1 MKQRKQT
8 LLAVVLLVALL
19 VVFNANATD
28 RGNPLQGSSAEA
40 YAVSGSVSKSTADSA
55 SSATGGNSGVNVDS
69 EKPAASSAIAP
80 SVGTNNNC
88 LVATPASKAASI
100 LLFSV
105 SGTTGF
111 HYSGLCLAFR
121 MENYELAEKLM
132 CLEDKNYAKLNPKCE
147 VK

>member
-1 MKQRKQT
+1 MKQMKKT
-8 LLAVVLLVALL
+8 LLAVALL
-19 VVFNANATD
+19 AVFNASATE

-40 YAVSGSVSKSTADSA
+40 YAVSGSKSTADSA
-55 SSATGGNSGVNVDS
+55 SNATGGSATGGNSGVNVDT

>member
-1 MKQRKQT
+1 MKQT
-8 LLAVVLLVALL
+8 LLAVALL
-19 VVFNANATD
+19 AAFNAHATNY
-28 RGNPLQGSSAEA
+28 GNPLT
-40 YAVSGSVSKSTADSA
+40 GSVSQHQTQSVSVDGSSSA
-55 SSATGGNSGVNVDS
+55 SNATGGNSGVNVDT

-100 LLFSV
+100 LLLSV